1 MKVKRKGEGMV
12 TETSGIPPIEPQ
24 MTTIATNITQT
35 PQTPLDQKVALKQQE
50 KVIEKS
56 KNKKAKDQVAINQQ
70 QQIILKERRE
80 MKRLRELQIVVLFS
94 QLMIQGLAFL
104 EENANSL
111 IYLLTIDELKKS
123 HVRQELPVLF
133 LQLRQLL
140 QKNLKQLEQQQQ
152 ALYEQLPSAIQQ
164 TSTSWQIKNGKRAFE
179 YQQKCFILEAML
191 DTLHFPD
198 TSADEEKIRKLEVE
212 QEKNQVQQ
220 QEEAV
225 QLENN
230 QSQFRQLKK
239 HLEQLSKQQIEKR
252 KVEMKW
258 AEKKREKQQEEAE
271 IQVLLAQM
279 LRIHPLKRKQHEYQ
293 AHLLREKL
301 VQQEIRQI
309 ENEYV
314 AIQLELQNLDKI
326 MHLAKE
332 RITEME
338 YSVNQQLGNTVATKE
353 QGLRI
358 QREIQVLTEKYQK
371 YYQTSYNEIRIF
383 FEEQLRQLSN
393 ERALAE
399 MIEVRYR
406 LELSERL
413 LVLKQ
418 ALKNSHHENGQR
430 LEILQRALNQA
441 PSTVLLSQANAKSTN
456 VQQILTE
463 KNQKKI

>member
-1 MKVKRKGEGMV
+1 MV

-35 PQTPLDQKVALKQQE
+35 PQTPFDQKVALKQQE
-50 KVIEKS
+50 KIIGKS
-56 KNKKAKDQVAINQQ
+56 KNKKAKDQVEINQQ
-70 QQIILKERRE
+70 QQVILKERRE

-140 QKNLKQLEQQQQ
+140 QKNLRQLEQQQQ
-152 ALYEQLPSAIQQ
+152 ALYEQLPNAIQQ

-179 YQQKCFILEAML
+179 YQQKCLVLEAVL

-220 QEEAV
+220 QEEDV

-239 HLEQLSKQQIEKR
+239 QLEQLSKQQIEKR

-258 AEKKREKQQEEAE
+258 AEKKREKQQEQAE

-279 LRIHPLKRKQHEYQ
+279 LCIHPLKRKQHEYQ

-309 ENEYV
+309 ENEYE
-314 AIQLELQNLDKI
+314 AIQLEMQNLDKI
-326 MHLAKE
+326 IHLTKE

-338 YSVNQQLGNTVATKE
+338 HSVNQQLANTVATKE

-358 QREIQVLTEKYQK
+358 QREIQDLTEKYKK

-383 FEEQLRQLSN
+383 FEKQLRQLSN

-399 MIEVRYR
+399 RIEARCR
-406 LELSERL
+406 LELIERL
-413 LVLKQ
+413 LILKQ
-418 ALKNSHHENGQR
+418 ALKNSNQENSQR

-441 PSTVLLSQANAKSTN
+441 PSTVLLSQANAQSTN